1 MEVSDTGSGSGTS
14 RKNLITCCYPI
25 LTQAILRNFFNQ
37 NPLLAANI
45 TFLVVV
51 LQAKGNMLY
60 KEGECDRPADGKGEG
75 DIPKT
80 RV

>member
-1 MEVSDTGSGSGTS
+1 MEASGTGCGCGTS
-14 RKNLITCCYPI
+14 RKNFITCRYPI
-25 LTQAILRNFFNQ
+25 LTQAIIQKFFNQ

-60 KEGECDRPADGKGEG
+60 KERGM
-75 DIPKT
+75 
-80 RV
+80 

>member
-1 MEVSDTGSGSGTS
+1 LQ
-14 RKNLITCCYPI
+14 K
-25 LTQAILRNFFNQ
+25 FFNQ
-37 NPLLAANI
+37 NPLLAGNI

-60 KEGECDRPADGKGEG
+60 KEGECDRPAADGTREG

-80 RV
+80 RE